1 MSQVESSVLKSG
13 ETETP
18 VLNRSVTAAEL
29 TEFLRGRVARM
40 IGLTLDEV
48 DPTAPLASIG
58 VDSVHAMELVAELEE
73 WLGTHVPDHLAWS
86 YPTIALISEQ
96 LASAE
101 SLA

>member
-1 MSQVESSVLKSG
+1 MSQVD
-13 ETETP
+13 ETP
-18 VLNRSVTAAEL
+18 VLNRVVTAAEL
-29 TEFLRGRVARM
+29 SEFLRGRVARM
-40 IGLTLDEV
+40 IGVTPEEV

>member
-1 MSQVESSVLKSG
+1 MDVSQVGDS
-13 ETETP
+13 
-18 VLNRSVTAAEL
+18 TAAGRAITSAEL
-29 TEFLRGRVARM
+29 TEFLRGRVSRM
-40 IGLTLDEV
+40 IGVTPEEV

-96 LASAE
+96 LATETPA
-101 SLA
+101 